1 MRVDDDVSIRNDRL
15 VRLLRS
21 LNSPDVIYVGQVG
34 KVTKNE
40 SGMLNLLPG
49 DDFCMGGR
57 V

>member
-1 MRVDDDVSIRNDRL
+1 MDDDVYIRNDRL

-21 LNSPDVIYVGQVG
+21 LNSSDVIYLGQVG

-49 DDFCMGGR
+49 DNYCMGGR